1 MQPVIPGTDATSLMH
16 RRKLTGPLAT
26 RLTVRGPSEHPILLD
41 MEVIVRRR
49 WQHGL
54 RRRRYRDLVSLLP

>member
-1 MQPVIPGTDATSLMH
+1 MH

-54 RRRRYRDLVSLLP
+54 RRRRYRDLV